1 MSIKSQASSPQ
12 GSIWRFN
19 IVVSLMAVLAALLV
33 WRILELQV
41 LETDR
46 GYEFLQDQGDA
57 RTLRAE
63 TIPAYRGVISDRNGE
78 PLAVSTPVASVWIN
92 PKKLKEDVG
101 RWNELAVALDVPL
114 SQIQQKVKNNARR
127 SFAYMLRH
135 MSPKSAAE
143 VMALK
148 IKGVHIQ
155 REYKRYYPAGEV
167 AAHVVGFSNIDDKG
181 QEGMELAYDNWL
193 NGDPGKR
200 HVLKD
205 LHGNIF
211 RDINQ
216 GYEAKPGKNLS
227 LSLDMRLQHL
237 AYRELKAAL
246 ARVNAKSGSVVVL
259 DSASGEVLAMVNQPA
274 FNPNNRRVLK
284 SANLR
289 NRAMTDMFEPGST
302 VKPLTVVAA
311 LESGKYR
318 PDSLIDT
325 NPGHIRV
332 GKKTILDPVNYGVID
347 ITKLLTKSS
356 QVGTSKLALDL
367 DEQLVWSVFHRFGL
381 GVSTGS
387 GFPGESSGMLPNKS
401 KWLPIERANFA
412 FGYGLT
418 VTPLQLAQA
427 YSIFANG
434 GLLRPATLLHNSE
447 ATGKDESL
455 TERVIDET
463 ISRQIVDML
472 KTVTLKGGTATSA
485 QIASYSVAGK
495 TGTTHK
501 VGDSG
506 YDNNR
511 YTAVFAGLAPASNP
525 RLVAV
530 VMIDEPDLKNY
541 HGGEAAAPVFSKI
554 VGEALRL
561 MDVVPDLAPE
571 GKIVDTKSLSNRR
584 YGATVHGG
592 GSA

>member
-1 MSIKSQASSPQ
+1 MSVKPRTNTQLGAT
-12 GSIWRFN
+12 WRFN
-19 IVVSLMAVLAALLV
+19 IVVSLMAVMAGMLV

-41 LETDR
+41 LDTDR

-92 PKKLKEDVG
+92 PKKLKDDVS
-101 RWNELAVALDVPL
+101 RWSELALALDMPL
-114 SQIQQKVKNNARR
+114 SQIQQKVKNNSQR
-127 SFAYMLRH
+127 SFAYLLRH
-135 MSPKSAAE
+135 MSPRSAAE

-148 IKGVHIQ
+148 IKGVNVQ

-167 AAHVVGFSNIDDKG
+167 AAHVVGFANIDDKG

-211 RDINQ
+211 RDVNK
-216 GYEAKPGKNLS
+216 GFEAKPGKGLS

-246 ARVNAKSGSVVVL
+246 ARINAKSGSVVVL

-274 FNPNNRRVLK
+274 FNPNNRRFLK
-284 SANLR
+284 SSDLR

-311 LESGKYR
+311 LESGKYL

-325 NPGHIRV
+325 NPGHIKI

-347 ITKLLTKSS
+347 VTKLLTKSS

-367 DEQLVWSVFHRFGL
+367 DEQLIWSVFHRFGL

-387 GFPGESSGMLPNKS
+387 GFPGESSGLLPNKS

-427 YSIFANG
+427 YSVFANG
-434 GLLRPATLLHNSE
+434 GLLRPVTLLHNSE
-447 ATGKDESL
+447 LSGKDDSL

-463 ISRQIVDML
+463 ISQQIVEML

-501 VGDSG
+501 VGKRG
-506 YDNNR
+506 YDDNR

-561 MDVVPDLAPE
+561 MDVVPDLVPA
-571 GKIVDTKSLSNRR
+571 GNIVDTKNLSKRM
-584 YGATVHGG
+584 YGSIVERGE
-592 GSA
+592 SA

>member
-1 MSIKSQASSPQ
+1 MNQKLNNATQIAPA
-12 GSIWRFN
+12 WRFY
-19 IVVSLMAVLAALLV
+19 IVMSLLAILASLLV

-41 LETDR
+41 LDSDR
-46 GYEFLQDQGDA
+46 GYEFLQGQGNA

-78 PLAVSTPVASVWIN
+78 PLAVSTPVSSIWIN
-92 PKKLKEDVG
+92 PQELKNERH
-101 RWNELAVALDVPL
+101 RWGELAVSLDIPR
-114 SQIQQKVKNNARR
+114 SQIEKKIENNARR
-127 SFAYMLRH
+127 SFAYLLRH
-135 MSPKSAAE
+135 LSPKSAAK
-143 VMALK
+143 VMALR
-148 IKGVHIQ
+148 IKGVNVKQ
-155 REYKRYYPAGEV
+155 EYKRYYPAGEV
-167 AAHVVGFSNIDDKG
+167 AAHVVGFSDIDDRG
-181 QEGMELAYDNWL
+181 QEGMELAYDSWL
-193 NGDPGKR
+193 KGDPGKR

-205 LHGNIF
+205 LRGNIF
-211 RDINQ
+211 RDVDK
-216 GYEAKPGKNLS
+216 GFEAKPGKSLS

-237 AYRELKAAL
+237 AHRELKSAL
-246 ARVNAKSGSVVVL
+246 KRIDAKSGSVVVL
-259 DSASGEVLAMVNQPA
+259 DSESGEVLAMVNQPA
-274 FNPNNRRVLK
+274 FNPNNRRRLK

-325 NPGHIRV
+325 NPGHIRI

-347 ITKLLTKSS
+347 VTKLLTKSS

-367 DEQLVWSVFHRFGL
+367 DEQLIWNVFNRFGL
-381 GVSTGS
+381 GVSTSS
-387 GFPGESSGMLPNKS
+387 GFPGESAGLLPNKS

-427 YSIFANG
+427 YSVFASG
-434 GLLRPATLLHNSE
+434 GLFRPVTLLRNEES
-447 ATGKDESL
+447 TGEESSI
-455 TERVIDET
+455 ERIIDEK
-463 ISRQIVDML
+463 ISRQIVEML

-485 QIASYSVAGK
+485 QIAAYSVAGK

-501 VGDSG
+501 VGKTG
-506 YDNNR
+506 YESNR

-530 VMIDEPDLKNY
+530 VMIDEPNLKNY

-561 MDVVPDLAPE
+561 MDVVPDTQPPSSIAGAKKLFDGGP
-571 GKIVDTKSLSNRR
+571 KSLL
-584 YGATVHGG
+584 AGG
-592 GSA
+592 TSA